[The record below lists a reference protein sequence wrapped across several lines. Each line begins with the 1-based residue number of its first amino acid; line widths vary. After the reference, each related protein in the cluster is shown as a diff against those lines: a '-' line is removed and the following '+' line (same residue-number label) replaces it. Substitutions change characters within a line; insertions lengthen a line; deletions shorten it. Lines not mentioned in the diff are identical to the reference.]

1 MLPLVALV
9 GRPNVGKSTIF
20 NALTRTRDA
29 LVHDQPGVTRDR
41 NYGVCRLD
49 EDNHF
54 LVVDTGGI
62 AEEEEGLAGATTR
75 QARAAAAEAD
85 LILFV
90 VDAREGTS
98 AMDDEILAWL
108 RKLSRPTLLLINKI
122 DGTDEDTVRS
132 EFARYGF
139 GEMLTV
145 SAAHR
150 QGLDDLLDEVI
161 QRLPEEGS
169 GEELDN
175 DPNRIR
181 IAFVGRPNVGKSTLV
196 NRILGEERMIASDV
210 PGTTRDSI
218 AVDLERD
225 GREYRLIDT
234 AGLRRRS
241 RVDEVVEKFSVVKT
255 MQSIEQ
261 CQVAVLMLDATEGVT
276 DQDATVLGAVLDAGR
291 ALVIAINK
299 WDGLTEYQ
307 REQAETMLSL
317 KLGFVP
323 WAESVRI
330 SAKHGSGLRELFCGA
345 SRARIGEQ
353 DLHHQRSEQGAGS
366 GLRDQPA
373 ADHPRPCLQA
383 ALRAPGRFQP
393 ADLHR
398 ARHAPEGAAGI
409 VQALPGEL
417 LPQALQADRHAS
429 ELHLPRGY
437 QLRGQEECPHRA
449 AGQGQAALDEAR
461 QGQVM
466 QEKATAGPPF
476 SFVIVPASGRPALP
490 HVYRSRSW
498 RTAATSAAMR
508 QRAWHASAAPRC

>member
-49 EDNHF
+49 EDNPF

-62 AEEEEGLAGATTR
+62 SEDDEGLAGATAD
-75 QARAAAAEAD
+75 QARAAAGEAD

-90 VDAREGTS
+90 VDARDGTS
-98 AMDDEILAWL
+98 ALDDEILSWL

-122 DGTDEDTVRS
+122 DGTNEDTVRA

-139 GEMLTV
+139 SEMLTV

-150 QGLDDLLDEVI
+150 QGLDDLLEEVV

-169 GEELDN
+169 GEEMDN
-175 DPNRIR
+175 DPNRMR

-196 NRILGEERMIASDV
+196 NRILGEERMIASEV

-234 AGLRRRS
+234 AGLRRRG
-241 RVDEVVEKFSVVKT
+241 RVEEVVEKFSVIKT
-255 MQSIEQ
+255 LQAIEQ
-261 CQVAVLMLDATEGVT
+261 CQVAVLMLDASEGVT

-291 ALVIAINK
+291 ALVVAINK
-299 WDGLTEYQ
+299 WDGLTDYQ
-307 REQAETMLSL
+307 REQAEALVSR

-323 WAESVRI
+323 WAETVRI
-330 SAKHGSGLRELFCGA
+330 SAKHGSGLRELF
-345 SRARIGEQ
+345 RAI
-353 DLHHQRSEQGAGS
+353 HQA
-366 GLRDQPA
+366 
-373 ADHPRPCLQA
+373 
-383 ALRAPGRFQP
+383 
-393 ADLHR
+393 
-398 ARHAPEGAAGI
+398 
-409 VQALPGEL
+409 
-417 LPQALQADRHAS
+417 
-429 ELHLPRGY
+429 
-437 QLRGQEECPHRA
+437 
-449 AGQGQAALDEAR
+449 
-461 QGQVM
+461 
-466 QEKATAGPPF
+466 
-476 SFVIVPASGRPALP
+476 
-490 HVYRSRSW
+490 
-498 RTAATSAAMR
+498 
-508 QRAWHASAAPRC
+508 HASATHEFSTSEVNKALEIAYETNPPPAIRGHVSKLRYVHPGGSNPPTFIVHGTRLKELPESYKRYLENFFRKRFKLIGTPVQFIFREGANPYEGKKNVLSERQIAKKKRLIKYVKGR